1 MTQITLQPVLLDVQC
16 KTLPEE
22 IPVGCHSFPSFVCE
36 EDGKYLKKERKENSE
51 WETQVLYA
59 VPDFKEQEPVST
71 GIAEGAWREEVLSRS

>member
-1 MTQITLQPVLLDVQC
+1 MFSVKLNSVKQC
-16 KTLPEE
+16 KTQFAFL
-22 IPVGCHSFPSFVCE
+22 HLFV
-36 EDGKYLKKERKENSE
+36 KKMKHTRRKKENSE